1 MYKWLFLGLFSF
13 LLVGLEAKAPHLTS
27 KDVKGKV
34 EELLRLHV
42 AYKRLTP
49 EIVKRSLV
57 NFLNELDPIKGYFL
71 EEEVQAWVAPKD
83 EFLEGCLERCERG
96 DYAVFYQIYDAF
108 ENAIARRNGIE
119 RELENKELAKDVKGE
134 EFREISY
141 AKTDEELIERLGRM
155 RALQAEVAERWDIEK
170 QDQFLQRIQKRRLS
184 RETELFAPGERTKH
198 LLSFVLKAM
207 AAALDAHTNYF
218 TPSEA
223 NQFMIQVQ
231 QRLSGIGAQLRDF
244 LDGLVIVRILEG
256 SPAEASKLKINDKII
271 AVNGEPI
278 IGLDFLEAV
287 DLIRGEKGTS
297 VRLTILRDGSE
308 TFDIDLVRNEI
319 VLEES
324 RLETATEPYG
334 DGVIAYLRL
343 YSFYQDQDS
352 SSASDIRKAVE
363 KLKKEHKLHGVIL
376 DLRSNAGGLLPQ
388 AVSVTGLFIKRGIV
402 VSIQESSG
410 KIQHLREIEGNPVWD
425 GPLMV
430 LVNRASASAAEI
442 VAQTLQDYGRG
453 IVVGDPHTFGK
464 GTFQTFT
471 LDPSHSSKIN
481 PQGEY
486 KVTRGRYYT
495 VSGKSPQLTG
505 VFSDVVV
512 PGVLFNLDIG
522 EEFAKF
528 PLENEEIEAHF
539 EDNLADLSPLHRL
552 ELGPFYRYQLQE
564 RLVIYTSYLEQLK
577 KNAESRIGTNKIYQ
591 NFLDEANKKKFDSE
605 AVELFGQSDLQLIES
620 FNVMKDLIFL
630 MSNKKVETA
639 S

>member
-1 MYKWLFLGLFSF
+1 
-13 LLVGLEAKAPHLTS
+13 
-27 KDVKGKV
+27 
-34 EELLRLHV
+34 
-42 AYKRLTP
+42 
-49 EIVKRSLV
+49 
-57 NFLNELDPIKGYFL
+57 
-71 EEEVQAWVAPKD
+71 
-83 EFLEGCLERCERG
+83 
-96 DYAVFYQIYDAF
+96 
-108 ENAIARRNGIE
+108 
-119 RELENKELAKDVKGE
+119 
-134 EFREISY
+134 
-141 AKTDEELIERLGRM
+141 
-155 RALQAEVAERWDIEK
+155 
-170 QDQFLQRIQKRRLS
+170 
-184 RETELFAPGERTKH
+184 
-198 LLSFVLKAM
+198 
-207 AAALDAHTNYF
+207 
-218 TPSEA
+218 
-223 NQFMIQVQ
+223 
-231 QRLSGIGAQLRDF
+231 
-244 LDGLVIVRILEG
+244 
-256 SPAEASKLKINDKII
+256 
-271 AVNGEPI
+271 
-278 IGLDFLEAV
+278 
-287 DLIRGEKGTS
+287 
-297 VRLTILRDGSE
+297 
-308 TFDIDLVRNEI
+308 
-319 VLEES
+319 
-324 RLETATEPYG
+324 
-334 DGVIAYLRL
+334 
-343 YSFYQDQDS
+343 
-352 SSASDIRKAVE
+352 
-363 KLKKEHKLHGVIL
+363 
-376 DLRSNAGGLLPQ
+376 
-388 AVSVTGLFIKRGIV
+388 
-402 VSIQESSG
+402 
-410 KIQHLREIEGNPVWD
+410 
-425 GPLMV
+425 MV